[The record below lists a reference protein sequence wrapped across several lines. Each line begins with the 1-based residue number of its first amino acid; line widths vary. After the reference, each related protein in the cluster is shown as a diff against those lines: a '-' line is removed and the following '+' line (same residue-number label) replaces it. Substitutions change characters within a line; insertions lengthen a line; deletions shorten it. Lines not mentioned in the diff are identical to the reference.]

1 MISKK
6 TNLKI
11 ITPQGIFYNNQVEIV
26 TLKTTEGFIGLMKN
40 KSPFIA
46 SLDIANLLINSKKSK
61 KFLECAIAG
70 GIVKVDRNNVL
81 IITDAI
87 EEKTKISKSRAKKS
101 KLKAEQIIKSKKS
114 DYEIH
119 MAEIDLKKAI
129 NRLNVKDGDS

>member
-6 TNLKI
+6 TNLRI

-129 NRLNVKDGDS
+129 NRLNVKERDN

>member
-6 TNLKI
+6 TNLRI

-129 NRLNVKDGDS
+129 NRLNVKDRDN